1 MTEEIKTR
9 LQLRDEL
16 AGLFTVKYAHL
27 PTKELLSE
35 AAATYVVCSI
45 MTGLE
50 RDVVLSIVGE
60 AYDKLNEHREQI
72 LSMNLPP
79 TEIAEA

>member
-9 LQLRDEL
+9 LHLRDEL

-50 RDVVLSIVGE
+50 EDAVLSIVGE

-79 TEIAEA
+79 TESAEA